1 MSANSLVLA
10 AAEGDSPNPLL
21 PATYDITWSLVAL
34 VVVGLVFWKFVLPRA
49 QKVLEE
55 RTDKIEGGLKRAA
68 DAQQEAD
75 ALLKQREEQLQ
86 ETRAVAAQI
95 REDARLR
102 GQEIIAELRAQ
113 GEAESARIVA
123 AGHSQ
128 LEAERDQIVAEL
140 RSDLGRTAVDL
151 AEKIVGEHLEA
162 SAKRSETVDRF
173 LADLD
178 ATSAQRK

>member
-1 MSANSLVLA
+1 MSANSLIF
-10 AAEGDSPNPLL
+10 AAEEETHNPLL

-55 RTDKIEGGLKRAA
+55 RTDGIVGGLKRAA
-68 DAQQEAD
+68 DAQLEAD
-75 ALLKQREEQLQ
+75 ALLKQREEQLL

-123 AGHSQ
+123 AGRSQ
-128 LEAERDQIVAEL
+128 LKAERDQIVTEL

-151 AEKIVGEHLEA
+151 AEKIVGEHLEE
-162 SAKRSETVDRF
+162 SAKRGQTVDRF
-173 LADLD
+173 LAELD